1 MMTVFIEYKLVPE
14 KRKQALALIAE
25 IEARMTEQ
33 GASQFRC
40 FEGYDQPDLF
50 VETFDVDHVEQYEQI
65 KQDRLSDEAFCDCIA
80 GGSSK
85 LNIWA
90 FCPVKR

>member
-14 KRKQALALIAE
+14 KRKQALDLIAE
-25 IEARMTEQ
+25 IEARMTRQ
-33 GASQFRC
+33 GARKFRC
-40 FEGYDQPDLF
+40 FEGYDQPDLI

-65 KQDRLSDEAFCDCIA
+65 KQERLLDEAFCDCIA
-80 GGSSK
+80 GGSRK